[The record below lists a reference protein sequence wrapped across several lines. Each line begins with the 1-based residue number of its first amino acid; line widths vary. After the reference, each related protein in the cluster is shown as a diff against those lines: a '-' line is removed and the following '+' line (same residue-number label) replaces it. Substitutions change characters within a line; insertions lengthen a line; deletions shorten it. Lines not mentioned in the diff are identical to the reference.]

1 MAKFKGM
8 VGFALSTETAPGVW
22 TDVLT
27 DREYIG
33 DVIRASRQ
41 FVRDD
46 VSLNDN
52 ANINNRISIVADDFA
67 TMNMSLMRYVMWN
80 GVQWKISNIE
90 VQRPRLILTIGGV
103 YNVHQN

>member
-1 MAKFKGM
+1 MAKFKGP
-8 VGFALSTETAPGVW
+8 VGFALSTETAPGVF

-41 FVRDD
+41 YVRDD

-52 ANINNRISIVADDFA
+52 ATISNRISIVADDFA
-67 TMNMSLMRYVMWN
+67 NMNLPQMRYVMWN
-80 GVQWKISNIE
+80 GVKWKISNIE
-90 VQRPRLILTIGGV
+90 IQRPRLILTIGGV
-103 YNVHQN
+103 YNGN